1 MKGGEVMKRVT
12 KIEAAG
18 TKAKKK
24 LRVAAYARVSTDS
37 DKQLLSLETQKN
49 HYERYIKARPDWDY
63 AGLYYDEGVTGT
75 KLDKRDGLLQLLA
88 DCDKGLID
96 YIIVKSISRFSR
108 NTVDS
113 IEIVRKLC
121 QDGIFIYFEKENI
134 DTGKMEGEL
143 LLSILSSLAES
154 ESRSISDNE
163 TWSIQ
168 RRFMSGT
175 FKIGYPPYGYKN
187 VDGEMIVEP
196 EKAEIVRW
204 IFDSVLAGMSPSD
217 VARELNKQGI
227 PSRRGGRWEGHVI
240 NGMIK
245 NEKYTGDVI
254 FQKTYTD
261 DRFNR
266 HINRGEKNQYY
277 ARDHHEAIVSH
288 ETFDAANA
296 IIEANGL
303 EKGIQKESEKYKNRY
318 AMSGKIICGE
328 CGGTWKRVKLG
339 NWFGFACNTHV
350 KDMSRCSMKSI
361 KEEPVKAAF
370 VNLMNK
376 LTYGRGKVLVPYS
389 EMIKGGSDASTLER
403 LDEIDTLLEKNME
416 RRQQILQFFSKG
428 LLDPAVYAEENDAL
442 SEEERR
448 LTSEKDVLSSQMC
461 GTYEQQEALTHLLR
475 YTGKGKMLTAFD
487 GDLFTE
493 HVDHVVIFGRTEI
506 GFAMK
511 CGPVFRER
519 I

>member
-1 MKGGEVMKRVT
+1 MKRIT

-18 TKAKKK
+18 AKTQKK

-37 DKQLLSLETQKN
+37 DKQLVSLETQKN
-49 HYERYIKARPDWDY
+49 HYEKYIQARPDWEY

-75 KLDKRDGLLQLLA
+75 KLAKRDGLKQLLD
-88 DCDKGLID
+88 DCDRGLID

-121 QDGIFIYFEKENI
+121 QDGIYIYFEKENI

-154 ESRSISDNE
+154 ESHSISENNK
-163 TWSIQ
+163 WSAQ
-168 RRFMSGT
+168 RRFQNGT

-187 VDGEMIVEP
+187 VNGEMVVDQEQ
-196 EKAEIVRW
+196 AETVRW
-204 IFDSVLAGMSPSD
+204 IFSEVLSGKSPAA
-217 VARELNKQGI
+217 VAKELNRRGV
-227 PSRRGGRWEGHVI
+227 PSKRGGRWEGHVI
-240 NGMIK
+240 NCMVR
-245 NEKYTGDVI
+245 NEKYTGDII
-254 FQKTYTD
+254 FQKTFTD

-277 ARDHHEAIVSH
+277 MQNHHEAIVSRK
-288 ETFDAANA
+288 TFDAANA
-296 IIEANGL
+296 IIDANGL
-303 EKGIQKESEKYKNRY
+303 EKGIQKDSEKYKNRY

-339 NWFGFACNTHV
+339 SQFGFACNNHV
-350 KDMSRCSMKSI
+350 KDKHSCSMKSI

-370 VNLMNK
+370 VTMMNK
-376 LTYGRGKVLVPYS
+376 LTFARGKVLVPYS
-389 EMIKGGSDASTLER
+389 EMLKGSNDAGTLER
-403 LDEIDTLLEKNME
+403 LDEIDALLEKNME
-416 RRQQILQFFSKG
+416 RRQQIMQFFTKG
-428 LLDPAVYAEENDAL
+428 LLDPAVYAEETDAL
-442 SEEERR
+442 VEEERR
-448 LTSEKDVLSSQMC
+448 LTEEKDALSNQMS
-461 GTYEQQEALTHLLR
+461 GSYEQQEAHTKLLK
-475 YTGKGKMLTAFD
+475 YTAKGRKLRTFD

-493 HVDHVVIFGRTEI
+493 HVDHVIIFGRTEI